1 MNNNHNFL
9 SGCAIAALAWSG
21 FSAPAFAQNA
31 SEQVAET
38 ADPAESDEI
47 VVTARRRDEALQDVP
62 ITIASIGGDELEKS
76 QITKPEALA
85 ARVPTL
91 NIAVGGSGSGGQLS
105 LRGIGSSNVSA
116 AFDSAVALDFDGI
129 VVSSMRLVQSG
140 FFDVAQIDIL
150 KGPQSLYFGK
160 ALLSIP
166 PDLKPFL

>member
-62 ITIASIGGDELEKS
+62 ITIASIGGDELEKT

-91 NIAVGGSGSGGQLS
+91 NIAVGGSGDRKSTRLN
-105 LRGIGSSNVSA
+105 SSH
-116 AFDSAVALDFDGI
+116 
-129 VVSSMRLVQSG
+129 
-140 FFDVAQIDIL
+140 
-150 KGPQSLYFGK
+150 
-160 ALLSIP
+160 
-166 PDLKPFL
+166 

>member
-1 MNNNHNFL
+1 MRI
-9 SGCAIAALAWSG
+9 SDWS
-21 FSAPAFAQNA
+21 SDVC
-31 SEQVAET
+31 SSDLVAET

-91 NIAVGGSGSGGQLS
+91 NIAVGGSVSGGQLS

-116 AFDSAVALDFDGI
+116 AFDSEIGRA
-129 VVSSMRLVQSG
+129 SCRE
-140 FFDVAQIDIL
+140 
-150 KGPQSLYFGK
+150 
-160 ALLSIP
+160 
-166 PDLKPFL
+166 